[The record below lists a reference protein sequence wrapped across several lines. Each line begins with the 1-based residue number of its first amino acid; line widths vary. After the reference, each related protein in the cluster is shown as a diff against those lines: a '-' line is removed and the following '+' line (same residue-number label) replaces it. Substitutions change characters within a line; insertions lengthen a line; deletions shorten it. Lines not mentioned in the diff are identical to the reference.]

1 MDTSERKQAVRSAA
15 EKGMEKAAEV
25 IEEIETELSAEA
37 YSELLAIRRDK
48 LQALKDANDDP
59 FVRTGY
65 PQDAYAADIKANF
78 TEVPEGEHGPT
89 VCMAGRMMSKRVMG
103 KASFADLRD
112 HTGDIQMYIR
122 RDILGE
128 DVYAGFKKFDI
139 GDVVGIKGEVFRTH
153 MGEI

>member
-78 TEVPEGEHGPT
+78 T
-89 VCMAGRMMSKRVMG
+89 
-103 KASFADLRD
+103 
-112 HTGDIQMYIR
+112 
-122 RDILGE
+122 
-128 DVYAGFKKFDI
+128 
-139 GDVVGIKGEVFRTH
+139 
-153 MGEI
+153 